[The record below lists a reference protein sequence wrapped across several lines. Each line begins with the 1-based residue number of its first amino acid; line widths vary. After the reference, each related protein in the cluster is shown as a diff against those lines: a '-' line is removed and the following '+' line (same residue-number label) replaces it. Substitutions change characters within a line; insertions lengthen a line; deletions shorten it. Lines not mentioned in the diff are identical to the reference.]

1 MLTCEV
7 GNTPLVK
14 LDNIYG
20 DEFGK
25 VYVKLEEFNPGG
37 SIKTRVAF
45 QMIEDAEIAGKLK
58 KGDVL
63 IEPTG
68 GNTGLGLA
76 IAAAIKGYELIL
88 TIPDSFSKEK
98 INTLKEYGANVYLS
112 DHSTGNDS
120 HIVLSRK
127 MMEENPSL
135 VCLDQFSNFSNPKA
149 HYLGTGREIYNQLQG
164 NVDIFMASIGSGGTI
179 MGCGKLLKELNS
191 NTKIV
196 GVQPEGCDILNEI
209 FIPHKIQATAVGV
222 ISKFFEKELID
233 SMVSVTYE
241 EAMIV
246 KDYLA
251 SKQGIFVGV
260 SSCAN
265 IAAAFKLSKNF
276 DKNTIIATVAPDS
289 GRSYLEYYRQ

>member
-20 DEFGK
+20 EEFGS

-45 QMIEDAEIAGKLK
+45 HMIEDAEITGKLQ
-58 KGDVL
+58 KGDTL

-98 INTLKEYGANVYLS
+98 INTLKEYGAKIYLS
-112 DHSTGNDS
+112 DHTTGNDS
-120 HIVLSRK
+120 HIVLAKK
-127 MMEENPSL
+127 MLKENPNL
-135 VCLDQFSNFSNPKA
+135 ICLDQFSNFSNPKA
-149 HYLGTGREIYNQLQG
+149 HYLGTGREIFNQLHG
-164 NVDIFMASIGSGGTI
+164 NVDVFLASIGSGGTI
-179 MGCGKLLKELNS
+179 MGCGKLFKELNR
-191 NTKIV
+191 NTKII
-196 GVQPEGCDILNEI
+196 GVQPEGCDILNGK
-209 FIPHKIQATAVGV
+209 FIPHKIQATAVGI
-222 ISKFFEKELID
+222 ISEFFDKDVID
-233 SMVSVTYE
+233 SMISITYE

-251 SKQGIFVGV
+251 SKQGIFVGI

-265 IAAAFKLSKNF
+265 IAAAFKLSKSYDRSTNI
-276 DKNTIIATVAPDS
+276 TTVAPDG
-289 GRSYLEYYRQ
+289 GRSYLEYYRK